1 MTIASNEDNVA
12 LLGRLIVDWEGE
24 TVEFKEAGSDF
35 DTDRIGR
42 YVSALCNEANL
53 AGMDSAWL
61 VFGVRNRT
69 REVVGTS
76 YRTEPDRLNSL
87 KRQVFE
93 GCVPNFSL
101 RGIRVVN
108 HPQGRVVMLEIPA
121 APQGMPIAWKGFH
134 YARAGESLVPMPT
147 EKIDAIR
154 SQESL
159 LDWTAQV
166 IEDAEVADLS
176 EDALSAAR
184 EAFKQKNSPRI
195 APEAVDSWND
205 DEFLRHLGLLTKRGL
220 MRAAILLLGK
230 PESAYLLNPH
240 MAEITWRLMDEDR
253 VYEHFSIPFILTTT
267 QLYQRIRNY
276 KLRLVPPGELI
287 QREVEK
293 YEQETVLEALHNCI
307 AHQDYTRLSRV
318 AVMEHPD
325 RLVFESQGSF
335 FEGTPDEY
343 AIEAHMP
350 RRYRNTTL
358 VTAMTELNMIDHLG
372 YGIERMNRSQARR
385 YLPLPE
391 YDLSD
396 PTMVR
401 LTIWGSVVDEAYTRL
416 LMQRSDLPFDKVMAL
431 DRIQKRH
438 PIAEDMLR
446 RLRLKGLVE
455 GRRPHLRVAASV
467 AEAAGT
473 KVDYLERRGQ
483 SREYC
488 AAVVTDLITRNGPT
502 TRAEI
507 DRALAPHLPADL
519 TASQMRNRVDNLLRR
534 MREEGTV
541 RSERVDG
548 QRLWTLA

>member
-42 YVSALCNEANL
+42 YVSALCNEANF

-184 EAFKQKNSPRI
+184 ETFKQKNSPRI

-220 MRAAILLLGK
+220 TRAAILLLGK

-401 LTIWGSVVDEAYTRL
+401 LTIWGSVVDEAYTQL
-416 LMQRSDLPFDKVMAL
+416 LMQRSDLPFDEVMAL

>member
-1 MTIASNEDNVA
+1 MAVASNEDNVA
-12 LLGRLIVDWEGE
+12 LLGRLIADWEGE

-61 VFGVRNRT
+61 IFGVRNRT

-101 RGIRVVN
+101 RGIRVVD

-134 YARAGESLVPMPT
+134 HARAGESLVSMPT

-166 IEDAEVADLS
+166 VKDAEVADLS

-184 EAFKQKNSPRI
+184 DAFKQKNSPRI
-195 APEAVDSWND
+195 APETVDSWGD

-220 MRAAILLLGK
+220 TRAAILLLGK

-240 MAEITWRLMDEDR
+240 MAEITWRLMDEER

-416 LMQRSDLPFDKVMAL
+416 LMQRSDLPFDEVMAL
-431 DRIQKRH
+431 DRIQKGH

-446 RLRLKGLVE
+446 RLRRKGLVE
-455 GRRPHLRVAASV
+455 GRRPCLRVAASV

-488 AAVVTDLITRNGPT
+488 AAVVTDLITRNGPA

-507 DRALAPHLPADL
+507 DQALAPHLPADL
-519 TASQMRNRVDNLLRR
+519 TVSQMRNRVDNLLRK

-548 QRLWTLA
+548 QRLWILA